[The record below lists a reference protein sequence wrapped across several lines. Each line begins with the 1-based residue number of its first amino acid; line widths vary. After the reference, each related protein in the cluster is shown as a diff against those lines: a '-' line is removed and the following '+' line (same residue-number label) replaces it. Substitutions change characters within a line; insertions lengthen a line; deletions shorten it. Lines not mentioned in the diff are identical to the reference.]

1 MYLLDANVFIEAKN
15 FYYRFETFPTFWEW
29 LDTEQESGNLAS
41 IHPIYEELA
50 KGNDEL
56 SRWTKARKDSSWFL
70 AVDDEQTQQYFAEF
84 AGWVM
89 AEPFKEAA
97 KEEFLSGGDPWLIA
111 KARTIEATVIT
122 HESLFDPKIKKKVK
136 IPNVCEAF
144 SVTYLDTFDLL
155 NKLGA
160 KF

>member
-15 FYYRFETFPTFWEW
+15 FYYRFETFPAFWGW
-29 LDTEQESGNLAS
+29 LDSEQERGNLSS
-41 IHPIYEELA
+41 IRPIIEELA

-56 SRWTKARKDSSWFL
+56 SQWAKARRGTDWYGS
-70 AVDDEQTQQYFAEF
+70 VDDVQTQHHVQEIAE
-84 AGWVM
+84 WVVGESFT
-89 AEPFKEAA
+89 EPARDK
-97 KEEFLSGGDPWLIA
+97 FLSGGDPWLIA
-111 KARTIEATVIT
+111 KARTIGAAVVT

-144 SVTYLDTFDLL
+144 DVEYIDTFELL
-155 NKLGA
+155 NRLRA